1 MIEDNHEA
9 GPDQGAAESSREL
22 LSSAL
27 ENTLNNL
34 NTSIERMES
43 IVRKFEDG
51 EVDLDESISM
61 LSEANE
67 LAVASSKELD
77 QAVQKVVYEAD
88 ESDSAASD
96 ADTDESVERQ
106 EP

>member
-9 GPDQGAAESSREL
+9 GPEQGEADSSREL

-43 IVRKFEDG
+43 IVRKFENG
-51 EVDLDESISM
+51 EADLDESISL

-77 QAVQKVVYEAD
+77 QAVQKVVYDAD
-88 ESDSAASD
+88 DSDSAGP
-96 ADTDESVERQ
+96 DESVERQ

>member
-1 MIEDNHEA
+1 MTEENHET
-9 GPDQGAAESSREL
+9 GPDQGEDEAGREM

-34 NTSIERMES
+34 NVSIERMEE

-51 EVDLDESISM
+51 EADLDESISL

-88 ESDSAASD
+88 ESDSADGD
-96 ADTDESVERQ
+96 AGPDESVERQ